1 MLSTLAGP
9 HKVLV
14 SIVRD
19 PVDVFESMWHYYNF
33 SEQFGKSLE
42 DFVEEITR
50 NPDIER
56 FGFDKRFGRNQT
68 LFDFGLSHE
77 MMNDA
82 GKIDEKI
89 NSIEEEFDLVM
100 VAERFLESK
109 ILLATLL
116 DLSPA
121 EAACLKLNSRNSS
134 SKQGLA
140 SHTRKVGII
149 Y

>member
-50 NPDIER
+50 SPDIER

-77 MMNDA
+77 MMNDE

-89 NSIEEEFDLVM
+89 NSIDEEFDLVM